1 MTRYEPKSAEQLNL
15 MSHQTTRQTTLNPV
29 QKLRLDRPDGRYLY
43 LYAFDQPI
51 PPIIDVEEQLR
62 GDDQVELRWNPLLA
76 EHVIVSTGRQSRT
89 FLPPPEYCPLCP
101 TAGPDAFATEVPA
114 TTYELAAFEN
124 RFPSFRPDAPA
135 VENESALYRRARAA
149 GVCEV
154 VLYSPDHDASLATLP
169 EAQTRH
175 LVDVWCDR
183 YADLAARDD
192 VRYVFIFE
200 NRGKEIGVTLTHPHG
215 QIYAFPFIP
224 PKVQQEQAAAFLH
237 FQRTGRCLQC
247 DIVAEEIAHSARPG
261 GRVVATEP
269 GFIAYV
275 PFAAHF
281 PYEVHVA
288 ATAHRESLDD
298 ITPHE
303 RDSLARILRAVQSA
317 YDNLWAF
324 PMPYTMVMHQRAA
337 DAVAR
342 PSDHLHIEFTPPYRT
357 KDKLKYLAGVE
368 TGAGT
373 FINDTAP
380 EEKAAELRNALNG
393 SVKE

>member
-1 MTRYEPKSAEQLNL
+1 M
-15 MSHQTTRQTTLNPV
+15 
-29 QKLRLDRPDGRYLY
+29 QKLRLDRPDGRYIY
-43 LYAFDQPI
+43 LYAFDHAL
-51 PPIIDVEEQLR
+51 PPVLQVENQLR
-62 GDDQVELRWNPLLA
+62 GDDQIELRWNPLLA
-76 EHVIVSTGRQSRT
+76 EHVIVSTGRQGRT

-101 TAGPDAFATEVPA
+101 TAGPSAFATEIPA
-114 TTYELAAFEN
+114 ATYELAVFEN

-135 VENESALYRRARAA
+135 AGDESGLYTRARAA

-154 VLYSPDHDASLATLP
+154 VLYAPDHDATLASLRET
-169 EAQTRH
+169 QVRH

-183 YADLAARDD
+183 YAELAARDD

-224 PKVQQEQAAAFLH
+224 PRVQQEQAAAFLH
-237 FQRTGRCLQC
+237 FQRTARCLQC
-247 DIVAEEIAHSARPG
+247 DIVAEEI
-261 GRVVATEP
+261 GRAVRVIATEP
-269 GFIAYV
+269 GFVAYV
-275 PFAAHF
+275 PFAARL

-288 ATAHRESLDD
+288 ATAHRESLGD
-298 ITPHE
+298 ITTQE
-303 RDSLARILRAVQSA
+303 RSSLARILRTVQSA
-317 YDNLWAF
+317 YDSLWGF

-342 PSDHLHIEFTPPYRT
+342 PGDHLHIEFTPPYRT

-373 FINDTAP
+373 FINDTSP
-380 EEKAAELRNALNG
+380 EEKAAELRAAAQQRP
-393 SVKE
+393 